1 MESSLDVLIYNFFN
15 LEILKSSLPFLWR
28 GFKMTL
34 LLTVIA
40 VPLGIFAGLLVA
52 TTCSFIKLLCNF
64 S

>member
-15 LEILKSSLPFLWR
+15 LEILKLTLPFLWR

-40 VPLGIFAGLLVA
+40 VPLGSFAGLLVA
-52 TTCSFIKLLCNF
+52 TTCSFGKRWVNF
-64 S
+64 G